1 MRQIYMVGMSHKVA
15 EIAVR
20 EKFYISMDVKTEA
33 LQHSAF
39 DELLI
44 LATCNRTEVY
54 VASDRALETA
64 DLVRYVCD
72 LVHQDYD
79 SYSKYFYT
87 KEGEDVA
94 RHVMNVCAGLD
105 SVAMGEDQ
113 ILHQIGRAYDTAHQ
127 LGATGNSLNKLFQS
141 AIHTTKRI
149 KTETNL
155 SKLSCNI
162 PFLAMK
168 QVMKTFDDLEN
179 RTVYIVGLGE
189 MGTLMLKYVQ
199 ENTTKIFASSR
210 TFANAEKYADVLT
223 PVPFE
228 NRYEVVGKSDV
239 VVLCSACQ
247 EPILTRVEFET
258 AIQSKA
264 SPQNVI
270 ASAARQSNSDNGL
283 ALDAPHTQ
291 EINEFPSQNVIA
303 SVARQSN
310 EALPQK
316 STHLIIDLGSPR
328 NAEASVGEI
337 PGVEYVCVDDLE
349 KIVSEN
355 RRLRMIELSAAQK
368 ILQEGIEE
376 FLQWY
381 RMDDIAKDIHSHAEK
396 LVQTATEDAEK
407 LVRSLPDLNEDTKD
421 KIRMMYVRF
430 AKKVANYYLYKVKEE
445 NEPSDV
451 QVFLKCLQPERHC
464 EAVARKNPE
473 SKDSFPE
480 RHCEGSVAA
489 KSESNPERHCEG
501 SVAAKSESNPERHC
515 EASGRGNLKENSSD
529 GI

>member
-54 VASDRALETA
+54 VASDRALKTA

-247 EPILTRVEFET
+247 EPILTRAEFES
-258 AIQSKA
+258 AIQFKT
-264 SPQNVI
+264 N
-270 ASAARQSNSDNGL
+270 DNGL

-291 EINEFPSQNVIA
+291 EIKA
-303 SVARQSN
+303 TR
-310 EALPQK
+310 
-316 STHLIIDLGSPR
+316 LIIDLGSPR

-473 SKDSFPE
+473 SKDSFL
-480 RHCEGSVAA
+480 
-489 KSESNPERHCEG
+489 
-501 SVAAKSESNPERHC
+501 ERHC
-515 EASGRGNLKENSSD
+515 EASGRGNLKENSAD